1 MKQTKIGHDFFQNA
15 ETKNQNSDF
24 NVSSLRFLILMEK
37 VRNVTSVLE
46 F

>member
-1 MKQTKIGHDFFQNA
+1 MKQTKIGHDSFLNA
-15 ETKNQNSDF
+15 ETKNENSDF
-24 NVSSLRFLILMEK
+24 KVSSRRFLILMEK